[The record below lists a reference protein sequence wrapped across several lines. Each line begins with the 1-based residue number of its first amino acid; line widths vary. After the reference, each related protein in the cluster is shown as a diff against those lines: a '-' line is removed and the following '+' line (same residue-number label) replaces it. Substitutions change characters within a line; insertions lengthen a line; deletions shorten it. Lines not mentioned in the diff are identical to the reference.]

1 MVELER
7 FDWSLLV
14 DIYKKTR
21 NEELKKLIE
30 AVLEINAKIW
40 LMEVSGKNCEISDM
54 LDYYREIA
62 ELRVKALELFKKV
75 ENLIP
80 TGTRLK
86 LHIWILDVK
95 RNTKN
100 YIMNSTKKCAIKGLL
115 R

>member
-7 FDWSLLV
+7 FDWSPLL
-14 DIYKKTR
+14 DIYKKTG
-21 NEELKKLIE
+21 NVELKKLIE
-30 AVLEINAKIW
+30 AILGINTNIW
-40 LMEVSGKNCEISDM
+40 LMQVSGKNCEISDM

-62 ELRVKALELFKKV
+62 ELREKALESFKKV

-80 TGTRLK
+80 PETRLK

-95 RNTKN
+95 RNSKDFL
-100 YIMNSTKKCAIKGLL
+100 MNSIKTCSIKGLL